1 MEDKHKTA
9 RTIMAI
15 VAVLAGLYFI
25 FLAPAQLDS
34 TQFTLIWK
42 QTKQG
47 TNFGPG
53 PLSRLYLGTLLR
65 GAIIMAGVALVAVAY
80 ELFRGKKWAR
90 PFALTMLAVGPIGS
104 FFVGLGYLENIGGF
118 PPAWAVFLIGLL
130 AFWVILLAEPN
141 DKQTRIAQFVIIT
154 LMGMLGTQASTLA
167 PHTYRLMAQDYG
179 KALNEPTVNILLHSG
194 PIMLI
199 LIFLTWLAIPQLA
212 QGKEKG
218 WWMALISGLSIAV
231 AGFPVHAIRPTA
243 SLVPE
248 GTFAAS
254 PFTSTYFM
262 AAAQGVL
269 LVILLLLP
277 YFKKQFTKE

>member
-1 MEDKHKTA
+1 MDKKHQTA

-15 VAVLAGLYFI
+15 VAVVVGLYFV
-25 FLAPAQLDS
+25 FLAPAQLDN

-47 TNFGPG
+47 TTFGPG

-65 GAIIMAGVALVAVAY
+65 GAIIMAGLALIAIAY
-80 ELFRGKKWAR
+80 ELYKGKKWAR
-90 PFALTMLAVGPIGS
+90 PFALTMLAVAPIGA

-118 PPAWAVFLIGLL
+118 PPAWAVFIIGLL
-130 AFWVILLAEPN
+130 AFWAILLLEPN
-141 DKQTRIAQFVIIT
+141 DKQTKIAQFVVIT
-154 LMGMLGTQASTLA
+154 LVGMLGTQAFTLA

-179 KALNEPTVNILLHSG
+179 KAIKVPEVNILLHSG

-199 LIFLTWLAIPQLA
+199 LIFLCWFAIPQLA
-212 QGKEKG
+212 EGKEKG

-231 AGFPVHAIRPTA
+231 AGFPVHVLRPTA

-248 GTFAAS
+248 GTLAAS

-262 AAAQGVL
+262 AALQGVI
-269 LVILLLLP
+269 LVIILLIP
-277 YFKKQFTKE
+277 YFKKQFTK